1 MPDRRKGKTAR
12 LQNTMRAALKRMPK
26 KKPEERIGKRSNGK
40 VAQLPQTVRERINQ
54 MLVDGVRYREII
66 EQLGKDGK
74 GLNRV
79 NIGNWRK
86 LGHQKWL
93 KQQDRMEYMR
103 TIREFAM
110 EAAKE
115 NEGSVVQEAG
125 VELAAAQIYDLLMDF
140 EPESLKETLKGSPKN
155 YTRIVSVLSR
165 LSENGLKFERYRA
178 EVALHKANIEKE
190 IERSKQNGITVE
202 TLQRIEQEINLM

>member
-1 MPDRRKGKTAR
+1 MPHRRKGKTAR

-26 KKPEERIGKRSNGK
+26 KKPEARIGKRSNGK
-40 VAQLPQTVRERINQ
+40 VAQLPQAVRERINQ
-54 MLVDGVRYREII
+54 MLVDGVRYLEII
-66 EQLGKDGK
+66 ERLGKDGK

-125 VELAAAQIYDLLMDF
+125 VQLAAAQVYDLLMDF
-140 EPESLKETLKGSPKN
+140 EPEGLKETLKGSPKN
-155 YTRIVSVLSR
+155 YARLVSTLSR

-178 EVALHKANIEKE
+178 QVALHKANIEKE
-190 IERSKQNGITVE
+190 ISLSKQNGITVE